1 MDRRDIIG
9 KSTFEI
15 APAKLAKVYHKKD
28 EELMNNPGVQI
39 YDFEVKGKVNNSNR
53 QVVFHKATFEKPH
66 QYSEGIEYVVING
79 KLAVDK
85 GIFKPIKSGEV
96 LLKN

>member
-1 MDRRDIIG
+1 
-9 KSTFEI
+9 
-15 APAKLAKVYHKKD
+15 
-28 EELMNNPGVQI
+28 MN
-39 YDFEVKGKVNNSNR
+39 KVNYHFCIFNPKTIID
-53 QVVFHKATFEKPH
+53 KATFEKPH

-85 GIFKPIKSGEV
+85 GIFKSGEV